1 MYRTLDTSFWT
12 DPKTGKRIKILSNR
26 YRMRYPKVHSH
37 AVIRA
42 FVHTRDDFTCQ
53 VCGRRSETPS
63 DYDGRT
69 ALVST
74 DGVLIVVDHKI
85 SLQRG
90 GTNHPDNLQTLC
102 DPCNARK
109 FSLAVKIGRKT

>member
-53 VCGRRSETPS
+53 ECR
-63 DYDGRT
+63 D
-69 ALVST
+69 
-74 DGVLIVVDHKI
+74 
-85 SLQRG
+85 RG
-90 GTNHPDNLQTLC
+90 GKLHAHHIQRWVDSPDLRYSLDNGMTLC
-102 DPCNARK
+102 VECHRELHK
-109 FSLAVKIGRKT
+109 SRHR